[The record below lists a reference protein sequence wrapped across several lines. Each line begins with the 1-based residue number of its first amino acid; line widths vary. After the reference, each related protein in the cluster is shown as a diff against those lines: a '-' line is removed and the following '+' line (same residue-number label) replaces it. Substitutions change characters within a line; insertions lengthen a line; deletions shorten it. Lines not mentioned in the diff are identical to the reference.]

1 MIDLRTLETFYIV
14 AQTGGFHRAA
24 EKLHTTQP
32 AVSARIAQLER
43 ELKARL
49 FERDKRGTRL
59 TAKGREIL
67 KYAERM
73 LALRTEMVLS
83 VAGAN
88 ALEGT
93 VQLGVSDT
101 IVHTWL
107 PELLKR
113 LNHEYPA
120 ITLEIN
126 VDGSTNLAAA
136 LLENSIDVAL
146 LMGPVISGAITNLP
160 LCEYPLCWVVP
171 QDFPLGPEAVTLK
184 ELAAFPIITFARQT
198 QPYREIT
205 ELFNKEHQQHVRL
218 FANSSLSSIVRM
230 TLDGI
235 GVAAIPLEV
244 VSDHLAS
251 GKLLV
256 LRTIDQTMPTMAFTA
271 SFIKGPDTHL
281 NGVVATL
288 AQKVAGQY
296 GLSSDR
302 RLDEAE
308 PISAD

>member
-1 MIDLRTLETFYIV
+1 MMIDLRTLETFCIV

-24 EKLHTTQP
+24 VKLHTTQP

-43 ELKARL
+43 ELKVRL
-49 FERDKRGTRL
+49 FERDKRGSRL
-59 TAKGREIL
+59 TVKGREAL

-83 VAGAN
+83 VTGSS

-126 VDGSTNLAAA
+126 VDGSNSLAAA

-146 LMGPVISGAITNLP
+146 LMGPVISGGVANLP
-160 LCEYPLCWVVP
+160 LCEYPLRWVVP
-171 QDFPLGPEAVTLK
+171 EEFPLGQEAVTLE

-198 QPYREIT
+198 QPYQELA
-205 ELFNKEHQQHVRL
+205 ELFNKAQHRVRL

-235 GVAAIPLEV
+235 GVAAIPVEV
-244 VSDHLAS
+244 VSDHVLS
-251 GKLLV
+251 GR
-256 LRTIDQTMPTMAFTA
+256 LRVVGTIDQNMPTMAFTA
-271 SFIKGPDTHL
+271 SFIKRPETQL
-281 NGVVATL
+281 NGIVAAL
-288 AQKVAGQY
+288 AQKVASEY
-296 GLSSDR
+296 
-302 RLDEAE
+302 RLF
-308 PISAD
+308 

>member
-1 MIDLRTLETFYIV
+1 MIDLRTLETFCIV

-32 AVSARIAQLER
+32 AVSARIAQLEQ
-43 ELKARL
+43 ELKVRL
-49 FERDKRGTRL
+49 FERDKRGSRL

-88 ALEGT
+88 ALEGS

-113 LNHEYPA
+113 LNHEYPS

-126 VDGSTNLAAA
+126 VDGSANLAAA
-136 LLENSIDVAL
+136 LQENSIDVAF
-146 LMGPVISGAITNLP
+146 LMGPVISGNVANLP
-160 LCEYPLCWVVP
+160 LCEYPLNWVVP
-171 QDFPLGPEAVTLK
+171 ADFPLGPQAVTLE
-184 ELAAFPIITFARQT
+184 ELTAFPIITFARQT
-198 QPYREIT
+198 QPFRELT
-205 ELFNKEHQQHVRL
+205 ELFNKAHQQRVRL
-218 FANSSLSSIVRM
+218 FPNSSLSSIVRM

-235 GVAAIPLEV
+235 GIAAIPVEV

-251 GKLLV
+251 GKLRV
-256 LRTIDQTMPTMAFTA
+256 LTTVGHTMPTMAFTA
-271 SFIKGPDTHL
+271 SFIKRPETHL
-281 NGVVATL
+281 NGVVAQL
-288 AQKVAGQY
+288 AQKVAGHY
-296 GLSSDR
+296 ALVPGGLP
-302 RLDEAE
+302 AE
-308 PISAD
+308 DHPIGTD

>member
-24 EKLHTTQP
+24 EKLNTTQP

-171 QDFPLGPEAVTLK
+171 QDFPLGPEAVPLK
-184 ELAAFPIITFARQT
+184 ELAAFPIITFARHT

-244 VSDHLAS
+244 VPDHLAS
-251 GKLLV
+251 GKLRV
-256 LRTIDQTMPTMAFTA
+256 LKTIDQTMPTMAFTA

-302 RLDEAE
+302 RLDGAE